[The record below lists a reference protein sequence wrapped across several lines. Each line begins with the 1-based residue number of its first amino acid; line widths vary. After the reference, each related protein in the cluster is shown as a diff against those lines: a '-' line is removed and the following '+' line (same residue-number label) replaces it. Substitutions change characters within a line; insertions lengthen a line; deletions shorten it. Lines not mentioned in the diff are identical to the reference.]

1 MSERPPADPPV
12 PCRVPVHHLSI
23 DQIALLRSVLRTGDV
38 RFGIIHGEVVAGAEY
53 AEEVERAVEWAANGE
68 SVTFDE
74 NFDDPEY
81 RSDRP
86 PLVKPSRP
94 PLADGRRQATRWRR
108 LSAGLL
114 DEALVGIPTLLA
126 HKAGAPAWTGAA
138 MHGVYYVSPTM
149 LYGWSIG
156 KLWTGLRVVDQ
167 HWLQTPGPVAVV
179 VRWLVAALPMLAGLF
194 LGLSSDWVGTL
205 VLVVDAPIMVHL
217 RGLHDLAAGTLVV
230 ERTTAGPGIWVR
242 SHHARQNG

>member
-1 MSERPPADPPV
+1 MNERPAADRPV

-23 DQIALLRSVLRTGDV
+23 DQIALLRTVLRSGDV
-38 RFGIIHGEVVAGAEY
+38 RFGIIRGEVVAGAEY
-53 AEEVERAVEWAANGE
+53 AEEIERAVEWAANGE
-68 SVTFDE
+68 AVSFDE
-74 NFDDPEY
+74 DFDDPEY

-108 LSAGLL
+108 LIAGVL
-114 DEALVGIPTLLA
+114 DETLVGIPTLLA

-156 KLWTGLRVVDQ
+156 KLWAGLRVVDQ
-167 HWLQTPGPVAVV
+167 HSLRTPGPVAVV

-205 VLVVDAPIMVHL
+205 LFVVYAPIMVNL

-230 ERTTAGPGIWVR
+230 ERTAFGPGIWVR
-242 SHHARQNG
+242 HQPARPNR